1 MRKRSAFKAEQT
13 PLLSTYPSP
22 ADSVLQSVLPIMTDT
37 DAPATEAGNSS
48 LTPWAG
54 VSSVYMTKML
64 LPGDLL
70 GVLGQ

>member
-1 MRKRSAFKAEQT
+1 MRKGSAFEAERT
-13 PLLSTYPSP
+13 LLLSIYPSP

-37 DAPATEAGNSS
+37 DPPATEAGNSPDCLGWCILS
-48 LTPWAG
+48 ILTQ
-54 VSSVYMTKML
+54 ML